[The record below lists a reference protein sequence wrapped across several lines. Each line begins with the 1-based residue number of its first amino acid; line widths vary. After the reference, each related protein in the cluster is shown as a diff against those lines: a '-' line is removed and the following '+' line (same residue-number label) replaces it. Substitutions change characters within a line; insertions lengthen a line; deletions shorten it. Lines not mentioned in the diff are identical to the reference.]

1 MCGIVGVTGAGL
13 QTSMIDDALQQL
25 QHRGPDGRGVYLN
38 PEQTLLLGHT
48 RLAII
53 DPATGQQP
61 LCNDSGDTVL
71 ACNGELYG
79 FEELR
84 ESLQARGHHFHT
96 RTDSEV
102 ILALYDEYGLSFFEH
117 LRGEF
122 AFLLYDRRQHC
133 LLAVRDR
140 LGIKPLFYAKYHD
153 GLVFASEAKALF
165 ATGLVQPQFN
175 IADIRDMQAAAWVDS
190 VFDGVHAVPPAHYL
204 RVNLADQ
211 SITCSP
217 YWSLPL
223 EAKPFEGS
231 EAAAR
236 EQLFA
241 LLDDSVRLRLRADV
255 PVGIALSGG
264 LDSATVAALACRHA
278 KQPLPAFSIA
288 FPDTPQMDECQA
300 AQETAAW
307 LGMPHHV
314 IRGDEPALLARL
326 ETALWHSELPTQS
339 LNGVGKLLLAE
350 LAATQVKVLLSGE
363 GSDELFLGYPYF
375 RARSQPR
382 PSPWHRWLFR
392 REHRAQLATT
402 SVGHRSCTAIE
413 ARPANP
419 DPLLQKQY
427 FSIRGRLLSYVL
439 TLIGDRSEMAHSL
452 EGRVPMLDHHLL
464 AFAFRIPPQWKY
476 RADPGPGQCADKAIL
491 RDAVRDVIPPAVYQR
506 PKRGY
511 RAPPLV
517 LRKGRHAT
525 LDRLMGDYLSA
536 ACVREAGVYSPT
548 TIRLLQCLRACLPDR
563 LRLARRIDRQLFYV
577 MTVHILHRQFIA
589 GRTPPAP
596 SG

>member
-1 MCGIVGVTGAGL
+1 MCGIVGVTGTGL
-13 QTSMIDDALQQL
+13 QTGMIDDALAQL
-25 QHRGPDGRGVYLN
+25 HHRGPDGRGVYLN

-61 LCNDSGDTVL
+61 LCSDNGDTVL

-79 FEELR
+79 FESLCD
-84 ESLQARGHHFHT
+84 SLQARGHRFHT
-96 RTDSEV
+96 RSDSEV
-102 ILALYDEYGLSFFEH
+102 ILALYREHGLSFFEH
-117 LRGEF
+117 VRGEF
-122 AFLLYDRRQHC
+122 AFLLYDRREHC

-140 LGIKPLFYAKYHD
+140 LGIKPLFYAKHD
-153 GLVFASEAKALF
+153 NGLVFASEAKALF
-165 ATGLVQPQFN
+165 ATGLVQARFN

-190 VFDGVHAVPPAHYL
+190 VFDGVYAVPPAHYL
-204 RVNLADQ
+204 RIDLSDHTV
-211 SITCSP
+211 TCLP

-278 KQPLPAFSIA
+278 EQPLPAFSIA
-288 FPDTPQMDECQA
+288 FPDTPPMDESQA

-314 IRGDEPALLARL
+314 VRADEASLLARL

-350 LAATQVKVLLSGE
+350 CAATRVKVLLSGE

-375 RARSQPR
+375 HAPGRQRQSHWQR
-382 PSPWHRWLFR
+382 GLFR

-402 SVGHRSCTAIE
+402 AAGHRSCTAIE
-413 ARPANP
+413 ARPASH

-464 AFAFRIPPQWKY
+464 AFTCRIPPAWKY
-476 RADPGPGQCADKAIL
+476 RDHRDKAIL
-491 RDAVRDVIPPAVYQR
+491 RDTVRDIIPPAVYQR

-525 LDRLMGDYLSA
+525 LDRLMQDYLSA
-536 ACVREAGVYSPT
+536 ACVREAGVYSPV
-548 TIRLLQCLRACLPDR
+548 TIRLLRCLRACLPDR

-577 MTVHILHRQFIA
+577 MSVHILYRQFI
-589 GRTPPAP
+589 RPHTSPAP
-596 SG
+596 